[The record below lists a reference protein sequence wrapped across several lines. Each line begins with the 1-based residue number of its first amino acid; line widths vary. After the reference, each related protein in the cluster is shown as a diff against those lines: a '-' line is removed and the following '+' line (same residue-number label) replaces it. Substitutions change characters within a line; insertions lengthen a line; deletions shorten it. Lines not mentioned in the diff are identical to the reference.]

1 MIKKSGLLLTAL
13 VVVAVALIACKPE
26 TAPTATPTATTI
38 PEQAAP
44 PDAPAQTATPVPD
57 GVEESSIYPVGPD
70 AYPDDVNPLTGLSV
84 ADPAVLARRP
94 ILVKVSNES
103 NAVRPQS
110 GLALADHVWEYQ
122 MEGWAQVRY
131 TAVIY
136 GETPEQVGSVRS
148 TRLIDVEH
156 LMDMYGGL
164 LATSGSS
171 TNRHAGGPPR
181 INEMLRA
188 APWVNRVV
196 NGDFGFG
203 DPWLTRIEG
212 VPREGTAGWHT
223 LFAIPSEIWKWAEEE
238 GLNQQPALGGMLF
251 DEAAPAG
258 GTPTTE
264 AVIDYPGAGPKHTWR
279 WDGTSGAWLSYTE
292 FSDTTEENA
301 PDTDYLT
308 DQQLAYA
315 NVVVLYAP
323 HSEADYIEDEP
334 NRLYGVRIDLSGEGN
349 AVLLRDGQ
357 RYDVTWRRV
366 GEEGMLR
373 FFDASGQPIAFKP
386 GQTWFNVAAD
396 SIFPPE
402 VTFAP

>member
-1 MIKKSGLLLTAL
+1 MKRPILIGLVL
-13 VVVAVALIACKPE
+13 VLGLAACQPKP
-26 TAPTATPTATTI
+26 TPTATPTATAASAQSAATAI
-38 PEQAAP
+38 PAMQPTPTAAP
-44 PDAPAQTATPVPD
+44 DAT
-57 GVEESSIYPVGPD
+57 EESIYPVGPD
-70 AYPDDVNPLTGLSV
+70 SYPDDVDPLTGERV
-84 ADPAVLARRP
+84 DDPTVLARRP
-94 ILVKVSNES
+94 LLIKVSNES

-110 GLALADHVWEYQ
+110 GLSFTDHVWEYQ

-131 TAVIY
+131 TAVLY
-136 GETPEQVGSVRS
+136 NETPQQIGSVRS

-156 LMDMYGGL
+156 LMDMYGGI
-164 LATSGSS
+164 LATSGAS
-171 TNRHAGGPPR
+171 TNYHAGGPPR

-188 APWVNRVV
+188 APWVSRVV
-196 NGDFGFG
+196 DADFGFG
-203 DPWLTRIEG
+203 DPWLVRIEG

-223 LFAIPSEIWKWAEEE
+223 LFAIPTEIWKWASEKDLDQTPDLS
-238 GLNQQPALGGMLF
+238 GLLF
-251 DEAAPAG
+251 DEAVPSG

-264 AVIDYPGAGPKHTWR
+264 AIIDYPGAGPKHTWK
-279 WDGTSGAWLSYTE
+279 WDEASGAWLSFTE
-292 FSDTTEENA
+292 FTDTTAENA

-308 DQQLAYA
+308 GEQLAFE

-334 NRLYGVRIDLSGEGN
+334 NQLPGVRIDLSGEGE

-366 GEEGMLR
+366 NKEGMLR
-373 FFDASGQPIAFKP
+373 FFDAAGEPIAFKP

-402 VTFAP
+402 VTFTP